1 MTRIANYCHIC
12 GARLSQR
19 QVGGR
24 DRPWCG
30 ACDHP
35 IYFDPKVAVV
45 AFIERGDSVLLVRRG
60 MEPALGKWALPAG
73 FVDHD
78 EAPEAAALR
87 EVLEETGLTA
97 RIVELLAVYPKRDDG
112 LADIV
117 IAYRAVAVDGV
128 EEAGDDADALG
139 WFKRDALPEL
149 AFYPTR
155 TLLGLWR
162 KGAL

>member
-1 MTRIANYCHIC
+1 MRRANYCHIC
-12 GARLSQR
+12 GARLGERHS
-19 QVGGR
+19 GGR
-24 DRPWCG
+24 VRPYCG
-30 ACDHP
+30 ACEQP

-45 AFIERGDSVLLVRRG
+45 VFIERGDAVLLVKRG

-78 EAPEAAALR
+78 EAPEAAAIR
-87 EVLEETGLTA
+87 ETLEETGLSA

-117 IAYRAVAVDGV
+117 IAYRAEVVGGVA
-128 EEAGDDADALG
+128 EAGDDAVDLG
-139 WFKRDALPEL
+139 WFRRDDLPPL

-162 KGAL
+162 DGKL